1 MIVLNTEDFNDEFKN
16 AAPKECAMYLS
27 SCLPEDMHKQLK
39 KDWNELG
46 GHHVMPY
53 WKYVL
58 NSLSIKY
65 DGPDKAKEIIEK
77 QNEENYE
84 R

>member
-46 GHHVMPY
+46 GYHVMPY
-53 WKYVL
+53 WEYVL

-65 DGPDKAKEIIEK
+65 DGPDKAKEII